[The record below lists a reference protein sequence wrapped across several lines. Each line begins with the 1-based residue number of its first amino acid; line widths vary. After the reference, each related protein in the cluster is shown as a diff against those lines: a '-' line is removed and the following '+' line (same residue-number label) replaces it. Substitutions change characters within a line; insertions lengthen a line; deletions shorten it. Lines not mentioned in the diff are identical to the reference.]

1 MWVFVY
7 KVCWDP
13 ESKGVLLTLT
23 DIENSMD
30 GTVRPVFYEELDLL
44 GLDRYWQYPHADGP
58 LLWAKGRHYFY
69 DGQEVA
75 TVKGGG
81 YFAKPNTIVKL
92 EGLSIDPVNV
102 NLMIE
107 KNRSFI
113 DGLAE
118 KAMRFIEQKYKRFM
132 PRVDVAAVSFSGGK
146 DSMVVLDL
154 VQRTLNPD
162 QYVVVF
168 NDTWM
173 ELSDTYKVVEEAKKR
188 WPQLNFYTAKSEKDA
203 ETTWREMGPPSRLIR
218 WCCTVHKSAPTLL
231 MLRTLA
237 GKPSV
242 RALIV
247 DGVRREESARR
258 ASYGDVTIGGKHAAQ
273 INASPIIEWNTIEVF
288 LYILSRK
295 LPLHKGY
302 RNGLTRVGCS
312 VCPFASP
319 WSECVLTSCYSS
331 EIKKFTDII
340 GDYAL
345 NCGLNSDEI
354 ETYLQNGEW
363 KNRAG
368 GRYLPQGGKK
378 VTTIKSSDDVMYALA
393 NPNENWIEWVKAVGN
408 VVMEGDIQGQ
418 LNVRDPSNPSSP
430 QKILDFQ
437 LKKDGDVEV
446 ITVNGLSSDDKETI
460 KRLGWVA
467 TKVSYCTHCQACQV
481 ECPTGALHITTTKVT
496 IDQDRCIHCAECLW
510 FGGKVCLGAKSLS
523 VTTGRLVEVGT
534 DNSDIRLQTYQ
545 GFGLRKEWLAR
556 FLSEPGKWLQAWKEK
571 DYEKTGLG
579 NRQLESL
586 LGWLRDS
593 EVVNGEKSGLALS
606 PIGELLQ
613 KLDVDKTSTWAVI
626 WTNLARNSS
635 VVRWYLQKVQW
646 GKVLTKNECIE
657 QSGAYFSKAE
667 RTRKNAI
674 NALFELFK
682 YSPLGSELGFGVITE
697 VARDK
702 VQITK
707 NGWKEARPEVI
718 LYSMYRYA
726 ELKGRYGLTL
736 NEFYETNSEEG
747 PYVLFGIDMGSM
759 RKLLRALSTLY
770 PLLIRID
777 LVKDLDNIYLNSKVS
792 SLEVLANVRLE

>member
-1 MWVFVY
+1 VWVFVY

-75 TVKGGG
+75 TVEGGG
-81 YFAKPNTIVKL
+81 YFVKPNVVVKL
-92 EGLSIDPVNV
+92 EDLSLEPVDV
-102 NLMIE
+102 NLMVE
-107 KNRSFI
+107 KNKTFI
-113 DGLAE
+113 NGLTE
-118 KAMRFIEQKYKRFM
+118 KAMRFVEQKYKRFR

-146 DSMVVLDL
+146 DSMVLLDL

-247 DGVRREESARR
+247 EGVRREESQRRSVYSDVAIGYKHDTQTNIRPIIDWSSTEIYLYTFARR
-258 ASYGDVTIGGKHAAQ
+258 
-273 INASPIIEWNTIEVF
+273 
-288 LYILSRK
+288 
-295 LPLHKGY
+295 LPLNRAY
-302 RNGLTRVGCS
+302 RYGLARVGCS
-312 VCPFASP
+312 VCPFASG
-319 WSECVLTSCYSS
+319 WSEYVIQNVYGGEVETLLDALFEYASMFTKEKDDLTEFVSS
-331 EIKKFTDII
+331 GKWKSRASGSSLGFGKELPTKSF
-340 GDYAL
+340 
-345 NCGLNSDEI
+345 
-354 ETYLQNGEW
+354 NGCSLMFAI
-363 KNRAG
+363 R
-368 GRYLPQGGKK
+368 
-378 VTTIKSSDDVMYALA
+378 
-393 NPNENWIEWVKAVGN
+393 NPNENWAEWVKAVGN

-437 LKKDGDVEV
+437 LQKDGDVEV

-481 ECPTGALHITTTKVT
+481 ECPTGALYITTTKVT

-510 FGGKVCLGAKSLS
+510 FGGKVCLGAKSLKMKEGAKVMS
-523 VTTGRLVEVGT
+523 NSRIYLTDYSGFGIRQEWLRKLVEVGE
-534 DNSDIRLQTYQ
+534 NWSLQ
-545 GFGLRKEWLAR
+545 
-556 FLSEPGKWLQAWKEK
+556 SS
-571 DYEKTGLG
+571 GLG
-579 NRQLESL
+579 NKQF
-586 LGWLRDS
+586 
-593 EVVNGEKSGLALS
+593 SGLRSWLKHAEIDISGKGMLS
-606 PIGELLQ
+606 IDLLREFGS
-613 KLDVDKTSTWAVI
+613 DSDFTWAVI
-626 WTNLARNSS
+626 WTNLARNSQI
-635 VVRWYLQKVQW
+635 VRWYISQVKW
-646 GKVLTKNECIE
+646 GSVVSKDDCVKMTAE
-657 QSGAYFSKAE
+657 YFPNHTE
-667 RTRKNAI
+667 RTRRNAVTAI
-674 NALFELFK
+674 FELFTK
-682 YSPLGSELGFGVITE
+682 SPIGSRLGIGIPSMNSRQQRVEKRGWVKPLG
-697 VARDK
+697 D
-702 VQITK
+702 
-707 NGWKEARPEVI
+707 VI
-718 LYSMYRYA
+718 LYSLYRFA
-726 ELKGRYGLTL
+726 ETNNRYEFTL
-736 NEFYETNSEEG
+736 NELYNSESYES
-747 PYVLFGIDMGSM
+747 PYALFGLAQT
-759 RKLLRALSTLY
+759 KLMSILRGISSTR
-770 PLLIRID
+770 PD
-777 LVKDLDNIYLNSKVS
+777 LVRVEFVRDLDNVYLNRNYSPK
-792 SLEVLANVRLE
+792 EVLENVRLE

>member
-1 MWVFVY
+1 VWVFVY

-75 TVKGGG
+75 TVEGGG
-81 YFAKPNTIVKL
+81 YFVKPNVVVKL
-92 EGLSIDPVNV
+92 EDLSLEPVDV
-102 NLMIE
+102 NLMVE
-107 KNRSFI
+107 KNKTFI
-113 DGLAE
+113 NGLTE
-118 KAMRFIEQKYKRFM
+118 KAMRFVEQKYKRFR

-146 DSMVVLDL
+146 DSMVLLDL

-242 RALIV
+242 TALIV
-247 DGVRREESARR
+247 EGVRREESQRRSVYSDVAIGYKHDTQTNIRPIIDWSSTEIYLYTFARR
-258 ASYGDVTIGGKHAAQ
+258 
-273 INASPIIEWNTIEVF
+273 
-288 LYILSRK
+288 
-295 LPLHKGY
+295 LPLNRAY
-302 RNGLTRVGCS
+302 RYGLARVGCS
-312 VCPFASP
+312 VCPFASG
-319 WSECVLTSCYSS
+319 WSEYVIQNVYGGEVETLLDALFEYASMFTKEKDDLTEFVSS
-331 EIKKFTDII
+331 GKWKSRASGSSLGFGKELPTKSF
-340 GDYAL
+340 
-345 NCGLNSDEI
+345 
-354 ETYLQNGEW
+354 NGCSLMFAI
-363 KNRAG
+363 R
-368 GRYLPQGGKK
+368 
-378 VTTIKSSDDVMYALA
+378 
-393 NPNENWIEWVKAVGN
+393 NPNENWAEWVKAVGN

-437 LKKDGDVEV
+437 LQKDGDVEV

-510 FGGKVCLGAKSLS
+510 FGGKVCLGAKSLKMKEGAKVMS
-523 VTTGRLVEVGT
+523 NSRIYLTDYSGFGIRQEWLRKLVEVGE
-534 DNSDIRLQTYQ
+534 NWSLQ
-545 GFGLRKEWLAR
+545 
-556 FLSEPGKWLQAWKEK
+556 SS
-571 DYEKTGLG
+571 GLG
-579 NRQLESL
+579 NKQF
-586 LGWLRDS
+586 
-593 EVVNGEKSGLALS
+593 SGLRSWLKHAEIDISGKGMLS
-606 PIGELLQ
+606 IDLLREFGS
-613 KLDVDKTSTWAVI
+613 DSDFTWAVI
-626 WTNLARNSS
+626 WTNLARNSQI
-635 VVRWYLQKVQW
+635 VRWYISQVKW
-646 GKVLTKNECIE
+646 GSVVSKDDCVKMTAE
-657 QSGAYFSKAE
+657 YFPNHTE
-667 RTRKNAI
+667 RTRRNAVTAI
-674 NALFELFK
+674 FELFTK
-682 YSPLGSELGFGVITE
+682 SPIGSRLGIGIPSMNSRQQRVEKRGWVKPLG
-697 VARDK
+697 D
-702 VQITK
+702 
-707 NGWKEARPEVI
+707 VI
-718 LYSMYRYA
+718 LYSLYRFA
-726 ELKGRYGLTL
+726 ETNNRYEFTL
-736 NEFYETNSEEG
+736 NELYNSESYES
-747 PYVLFGIDMGSM
+747 PYALFGLAQT
-759 RKLLRALSTLY
+759 KLMSILRGISSTR
-770 PLLIRID
+770 PD
-777 LVKDLDNIYLNSKVS
+777 LVRVEFVRDLDNVYLNRNYSPK
-792 SLEVLANVRLE
+792 EVLENVRLE

>member
-1 MWVFVY
+1 
-7 KVCWDP
+7 
-13 ESKGVLLTLT
+13 
-23 DIENSMD
+23 
-30 GTVRPVFYEELDLL
+30 
-44 GLDRYWQYPHADGP
+44 
-58 LLWAKGRHYFY
+58 
-69 DGQEVA
+69 
-75 TVKGGG
+75 
-81 YFAKPNTIVKL
+81 
-92 EGLSIDPVNV
+92 
-102 NLMIE
+102 
-107 KNRSFI
+107 
-113 DGLAE
+113 
-118 KAMRFIEQKYKRFM
+118 
-132 PRVDVAAVSFSGGK
+132 
-146 DSMVVLDL
+146 
-154 VQRTLNPD
+154 
-162 QYVVVF
+162 
-168 NDTWM
+168 
-173 ELSDTYKVVEEAKKR
+173 
-188 WPQLNFYTAKSEKDA
+188 
-203 ETTWREMGPPSRLIR
+203 
-218 WCCTVHKSAPTLL
+218 

-247 DGVRREESARR
+247 EGVRREESQRRSVYSDVAIGYKHDTQTNIRPIIDWSSTEIYLYTFARR
-258 ASYGDVTIGGKHAAQ
+258 
-273 INASPIIEWNTIEVF
+273 
-288 LYILSRK
+288 
-295 LPLHKGY
+295 LPLNRAY
-302 RNGLTRVGCS
+302 RYGLARVGCS
-312 VCPFASP
+312 VCPFASG
-319 WSECVLTSCYSS
+319 WSEYVIQNVYGGEVETLLDALFEYASMFTKEKDDLTEFVSS
-331 EIKKFTDII
+331 GKWKSRASGSSLGFGKELPTKSF
-340 GDYAL
+340 
-345 NCGLNSDEI
+345 
-354 ETYLQNGEW
+354 NGCSLMFAI
-363 KNRAG
+363 R
-368 GRYLPQGGKK
+368 
-378 VTTIKSSDDVMYALA
+378 
-393 NPNENWIEWVKAVGN
+393 NPNENWAEWVKAVGN

-437 LKKDGDVEV
+437 LQKDGDVEV

-460 KRLGWVA
+460 KRLGWAA

-545 GFGLRKEWLAR
+545 GFGLRKEWLAQ

-707 NGWKEARPEVI
+707 NGWKESRPEVI